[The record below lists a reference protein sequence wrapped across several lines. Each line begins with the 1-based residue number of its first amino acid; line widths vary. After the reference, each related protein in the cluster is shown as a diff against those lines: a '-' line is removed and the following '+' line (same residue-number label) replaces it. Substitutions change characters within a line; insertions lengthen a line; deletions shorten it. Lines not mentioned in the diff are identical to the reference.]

1 MNTDY
6 RDKHLLDVT
15 DPQEPVYDQPKRVED
30 YESWID
36 ELQPGNE
43 QLDGSGERH
52 E

>member
-15 DPQEPVYDQPKRVED
+15 SEQEPVYDHPMQRVED

-36 ELQPGNE
+36 GFDNKIEDIDFNSIPF
-43 QLDGSGERH
+43 
-52 E
+52 